1 MPSAAKSAHQIE
13 ALRSQLSRKGGVTA
27 NEAAAFLLA
36 KEKAKF
42 NR

>member
-1 MPSAAKSAHQIE
+1 MPSAAKSANQIE